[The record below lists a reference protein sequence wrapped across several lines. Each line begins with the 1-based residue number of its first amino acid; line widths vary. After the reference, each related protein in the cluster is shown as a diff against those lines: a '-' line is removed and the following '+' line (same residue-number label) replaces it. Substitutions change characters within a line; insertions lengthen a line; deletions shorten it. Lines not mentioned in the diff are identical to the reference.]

1 MLILPMFI
9 NMVFYI
15 ITIIT
20 CTASSTL
27 YLRYV
32 FRKKGTL
39 YKAVSIL
46 LLSFLAYA
54 VLEMF
59 VTFFTELHISKELFY
74 TLTTLSDVTY
84 FFVVSSWLSTIV
96 IISGNPYIIRI
107 RGFLVYTIIYG
118 VSVDGLNLIS
128 KFNPSTFG
136 LKPEEVS
143 HILLCINCVFDIT
156 LICIGVFF
164 IFYGIF
170 KMYGEKEKKW
180 VLLFSSCLVAYMIYI
195 TNWDIISCKD
205 EVPNHVLFSSFDPA
219 HIFYVVMC
227 LLTVYMVS
235 KKDSLRTGY
244 YMPEILGITD
254 TQEKDWETVAREYK
268 LTSRELE
275 VLIVT
280 FSGLSNPDIAK
291 KLYISESTVK
301 QHLSHIYRKM
311 GVKNRYELL
320 QKIKF

>member
-74 TLTTLSDVTY
+74 TLTTLSDVAY

-107 RGFLVYTIIYG
+107 RGFLVYTIWK
-118 VSVDGLNLIS
+118 DLRCAN
-128 KFNPSTFG
+128 
-136 LKPEEVS
+136 
-143 HILLCINCVFDIT
+143 
-156 LICIGVFF
+156 
-164 IFYGIF
+164 
-170 KMYGEKEKKW
+170 KK
-180 VLLFSSCLVAYMIYI
+180 A
-195 TNWDIISCKD
+195 
-205 EVPNHVLFSSFDPA
+205 A
-219 HIFYVVMC
+219 H
-227 LLTVYMVS
+227 
-235 KKDSLRTGY
+235 
-244 YMPEILGITD
+244 
-254 TQEKDWETVAREYK
+254 
-268 LTSRELE
+268 
-275 VLIVT
+275 
-280 FSGLSNPDIAK
+280 
-291 KLYISESTVK
+291 
-301 QHLSHIYRKM
+301 
-311 GVKNRYELL
+311 
-320 QKIKF
+320 